1 MNRNEAFE
9 KLKQGHFI
17 THPTLVD
24 ANVGPIYMEDN
35 KLYSVKDGLITSEW
49 IDKIDSE
56 HFCEDW
62 MICDEKGRTLK
73 NNQIF

>member
-24 ANVGPIYMEDN
+24 ANVGPIYMENN

-49 IDKIDSE
+49 LDEIDSKL
-56 HFCEDW
+56 FCEGW
-62 MICDEKGRTLK
+62 IVCDEKGHALK
-73 NNQIF
+73 SD